1 MSPLPAHP
9 AWDFVTRLYAA
20 PGVAPACLRLQR
32 VHDIDVTL
40 MLFCLWRG
48 TVCDAPLTPH
58 LPNLMATA
66 ATWRTSV
73 VLPIRQARQ
82 WLKAE
87 ATADSALDGVYRR
100 VLSAEIECEQAELLA
115 LVEQADTLCNA
126 TMDGPFPEVMAA
138 NVAALFDAAGI
149 APSGED
155 RAALAVIL
163 NAAGAA
169 C

>member
-32 VHDIDVTL
+32 AHDIDVTL

-48 TVCDAPLTPH
+48 AVCEEVLAPH
-58 LPNLMATA
+58 LPRLMATA
-66 ATWRTSV
+66 ETWRTSV

-87 ATADSALDGVYRR
+87 TAADSALDGVYRR

-115 LVEQADTLCNA
+115 LAEQADVLCGA
-126 TMDGPFPEVMAA
+126 TMDGPFPAVMAA
-138 NVAALFDAAGI
+138 NLAALLDAAGI
-149 APSGED
+149 APNGED

-163 NAAGAA
+163 TAAGAA